1 MVLPPRK
8 SHPCTITSFPQSH
21 LQTQLLLP
29 LDLPI
34 NLAGLNTTSLPYLFP
49 TSFLH
54 LHKGHCVVPS
64 ERKAS
69 AETDISL
76 PHSHL
81 HFQ

>member
-8 SHPCTITSFPQSH
+8 SQPCTITSFPQSH

-34 NLAGLNTTSLPYLFP
+34 NSAGRNTTSLPYLFP
-49 TSFLH
+49 ISFLL
-54 LHKGHCVVPS
+54 LHKGHCVVPPV
-64 ERKAS
+64 RNAS
-69 AETDISL
+69 AETDIIL